1 MKLIWIVIS
10 FPIWSVLV
18 LSNIMVMC
26 DVDFDTLCKNSAELQ
41 EFPRVLV
48 ISPTLSKAKYA
59 SVYAVELFVIITNM
73 L

>member
-1 MKLIWIVIS
+1 
-10 FPIWSVLV
+10 
-18 LSNIMVMC
+18 MVMC
-26 DVDFDTLCKNSAELQ
+26 DVDMDTLCKDGAELQ